1 MAHASGDRP
10 TNGPLVLGVDGWRGG
25 WVGALV
31 DASSQVE
38 WRLLADAPAIVAVA
52 AAMTAI
58 DIPIGL
64 PQDGVRRCD
73 LEARALLG
81 PAGSSVFAA
90 PTRPVL
96 ACATYAEAREVL
108 RQRGGASMSAQA
120 FGIVPKVRDVDAA
133 ITPDLQ
139 ARIVEAHPELGFRR
153 LGGAGRMASKKT
165 AAGVGERVAA
175 LRRWLPGIDEAL
187 SRAPVPVPVDDA
199 LDALACA
206 WTANRILAGQ
216 VERLGDG
223 ARDSRGLLMQIVVPR
238 SVRAAATWSG

>member
-1 MAHASGDRP
+1 
-10 TNGPLVLGVDGWRGG
+10 
-25 WVGALV
+25 
-31 DASSQVE
+31 VE
-38 WRLLADAPAIVAVA
+38 WRLLADAAAVVAVEA
-52 AAMTAI
+52 ARTAI

-64 PQDGVRRCD
+64 PEDGVRRCD

-81 PAGSSVFAA
+81 PARSSVFLA

-120 FGIVPKVRDVDAA
+120 FGIVAKVREVDAA
-133 ITPDLQ
+133 LSPELQ
-139 ARIVEAHPELGFRR
+139 ARIVEVHPELAFRR
-153 LGGAGRMASKKT
+153 LGAMDRMASKKT
-165 AAGVGERVAA
+165 AAGVGARVAA
-175 LRRWLPGIDEAL
+175 LRRWLPDVDEAL

-206 WTANRILAGQ
+206 WAADRTLAGH

-223 ARDSRGLLMQIVVPR
+223 ARDDRGLLMQIVVP
-238 SVRAAATWSG
+238 SPVSSTAG